1 MKIIS
6 VTTTRFR
13 YTTSVWRDLEGHPSV
28 GKEHESQNTL
38 LTIKADNGAEGY
50 AFGGVSEEI
59 CLSLIHI

>member
-38 LTIKADNGAEGY
+38 LTINCPLN
-50 AFGGVSEEI
+50 VSG
-59 CLSLIHI
+59 LIIPTHSFSMI

>member
-38 LTIKADNGAEGY
+38 LTIKSLNLLLTAVAY
-50 AFGGVSEEI
+50 AISP
-59 CLSLIHI
+59 LPN